1 VEQIEAGPNIIMH
14 LTRADINQALR
25 KFLVPHCDLVAVLV
39 PSSGQ
44 QAAGEKADDRHAA
57 RNVH

>member
-1 VEQIEAGPNIIMH
+1 MMH

-25 KFLVPHCDLVAVLV
+25 KYLVPRCDLVAVLV
-39 PSSGQ
+39 PSPGQ
-44 QAAGEKADDRHAA
+44 EAAGEKADDRHAA